1 MARKAFV
8 ATDTMREKVKYLA
21 GVGVPQSDIA
31 KIIGCAPK
39 TLRRRFRDEL
49 DRGVAEANATVAGYL
64 FNAARTGN
72 IAAIIFWLKS
82 RARWR
87 ERPTKSEEAFET
99 RSQPTQSHTLILP
112 YNGRNAPRD
121 RKLEAALIKAQDSYY
136 EKKRREEERDRADAY
151 S

>member
-1 MARKAFV
+1 
-8 ATDTMREKVKYLA
+8 MREKVKYLA
-21 GVGVPQSDIA
+21 GVGVPQSHIA

-39 TLRRRFRDEL
+39 TLRRRFRNEL

-64 FNAARTGN
+64 FNAAKAGN

-87 ERPTKSEEAFET
+87 ERPTKAEEAFET
-99 RSQPTQSHTLILP
+99 RSQPTQGHVVILP
-112 YNGRNAPRD
+112 HNGRDAPQD
-121 RKLEAALIKAQDSYY
+121 PKLEDALIKAQYRYY
-136 EKKRREEERDRADAY
+136 EKKRREEERKRADSY

>member
-87 ERPTKSEEAFET
+87 ERPTKAEEAFKT
-99 RSQPTQSHTLILP
+99 PSQPTQSHIVILP
-112 YNGRNAPRD
+112 YNGRHPPQD
-121 RKLEAALIKAQDSYY
+121 RKLEAVLLKAQDSYY
-136 EKKRREEERDRADAY
+136 EKKRLEEERDRADAY